1 MSKTTW
7 TVDIDNADSGGGSWS
22 VITAP
27 GQPAVQVHGS
37 GHSALAERIA
47 RLLTEEDEKIAH
59 NGHFDRAWSL
69 WESNGC
75 QSPNEAWQAWWDG
88 ICARRP
94 SFILSQLEAAYRA
107 ATEAE
112 Q

>member
-1 MSKTTW
+1 MSETTRYSA
-7 TVDIDNADSGGGSWS
+7 VVSGPWWW
-22 VITAP
+22 VQEIRP
-27 GQPAVQVHGS
+27 GVGVTQNIRVP
-37 GHSALAERIA
+37 SAEMAERIA

-69 WESNGC
+69 WEANGC

-94 SFILSQLEAAYRA
+94 SFILSQLEAAYLA
-107 ATEAE
+107 AKE
-112 Q
+112 QDR

>member
-1 MSKTTW
+1 MSETTW
-7 TVDIDNADSGGGSWS
+7 KVQQDTPSWS
-22 VITAP
+22 PEFCVSRE
-27 GQPAVQVHGS
+27 GS
-37 GHSALAERIA
+37 DFVAYTYTQQDAERIA